1 MYVHS
6 LYNQSMM
13 SESQL
18 VLDLCMKS
26 FFLDFTPL
34 ASPLSSQTCFYKMG
48 KKGELSVGPQN
59 TSVCKLCRRPWERV
73 VVMPSSRLCWNF
85 GDFDV
90 IPVAPLPRAKTM
102 SQYSTFRY
110 CINDNHYRFVG

>member
-1 MYVHS
+1 
-6 LYNQSMM
+6 
-13 SESQL
+13 
-18 VLDLCMKS
+18 MKS

-59 TSVCKLCRRPWERV
+59 TSVCKLCRHPWERV